1 MFILLKQT
9 NYEFFW
15 IIGAF
20 KMTQFT
26 KLQLR
31 KSFLKSSYYVEV
43 VPLFWENIDVIF
55 FTCSDGGYCA
65 GLKINLHEKFEWA
78 VIMF

>member
-43 VPLFWENIDVIF
+43 VPLF
-55 FTCSDGGYCA
+55 
-65 GLKINLHEKFEWA
+65 
-78 VIMF
+78 